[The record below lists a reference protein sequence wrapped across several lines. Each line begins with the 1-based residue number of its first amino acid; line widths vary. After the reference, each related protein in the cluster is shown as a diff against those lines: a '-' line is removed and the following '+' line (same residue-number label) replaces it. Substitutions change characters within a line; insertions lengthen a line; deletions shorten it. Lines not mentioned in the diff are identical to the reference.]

1 MRPVVLSGFMA
12 TGKTSLGKV
21 LAARLGVPFIDT
33 DEQIAQNAKRSVP
46 DLFKE
51 EGEARFRMR
60 ERDLVLPLLEDA
72 SPKVIAFGGGTVTLP
87 DVRRKALDH
96 AIVITLTASP
106 ETIVQRNPDPSARPN
121 LAYPDPL
128 SRARELLVAREEA
141 YAECHLSISTEDVE
155 LDECADAIC
164 ALIDRNPIVVPLGS
178 RTYTIDVATNAP
190 TTLTDAIARLAP
202 SSLLVVSDSNVLRA
216 RGEAL
221 EEALHPLALDHY
233 SITLAPGER
242 QKNLAS
248 VSAIWDAALGHGI
261 DRDAVVLAFGGG
273 VVGDMAGF
281 AGSTLLRGL
290 RVITAPTTLLSMVD
304 ASVGGKTGFDHAAGK
319 NLIGSFHQPS
329 AVIVDLAHLAT
340 LNPRERNA
348 GLAEM
353 VKLALV
359 HDASL
364 FSALEENAEALAKGD
379 LGTLD
384 GVVRQSIAGKVQIV
398 RDDERESGSRAL
410 LNLGHTV
417 GHAIEAAAG
426 YSRWHHGE
434 AVAIGTALE
443 LRAMAN
449 MGKLDRAVVDRTEAL
464 LTRLTLPTSVTRR
477 ELETAWPLVFT
488 DKKRAGSAVKLPVV
502 SAVGRATVERVSFA
516 AFKAALFQ

>member
-1 MRPVVLSGFMA
+1 MRPIVLSGFMA
-12 TGKTSLGKV
+12 TGKTSLGKI

-33 DEQIAQNAKRSVP
+33 DEQIAATAKRSVA

-60 ERDLVLPLLEDA
+60 ERDLVLPLLDDP
-72 SPKVIAFGGGTVTLP
+72 SPKVISFGGGTVTLP

-96 AIVITLTASP
+96 AIVISLTASA
-106 ETIVQRNPDPSARPN
+106 ETIVARNADPSARPN

-128 SRARELLVAREEA
+128 SRARELLLARGDA

-164 ALIDRNPIVVPLGS
+164 ALVDRNPIVVPLGS
-178 RTYTIDVATNAP
+178 RTYTIDVVTDSP
-190 TTLTDAIARLAP
+190 TRLTDTIARLAP

-216 RGEAL
+216 RGDAL
-221 EEALHPLALDHY
+221 EDALHPLALDHH

-248 VSAIWDAALGHGI
+248 VAAIWDAALGHGI
-261 DRDAVVLAFGGG
+261 DRDAVVLAYGGG

-290 RVITAPTTLLSMVD
+290 RVVTAPTTLLSMVD
-304 ASVGGKTGFDHAAGK
+304 ASVGGKTGFDHPAGK

-329 AVIVDLAHLAT
+329 AVIVDLAHLST
-340 LNPRERNA
+340 LHARERNA
-348 GLAEM
+348 GLAEI

-364 FSALEENAEALAKGD
+364 FAALEENAEALAKGD
-379 LGTLD
+379 LAALEP
-384 GVVRQSIAGKVQIV
+384 VVRRSIAGKVRIV
-398 RDDERESGSRAL
+398 RDDERETGARAL

-417 GHAIEAAAG
+417 GHAIEAASG

-434 AVAIGTALE
+434 AVAIGTVLE
-443 LRAMAN
+443 LRAMVN
-449 MGKLDRAVVDRTEAL
+449 MGKLGAAVADRTEKL
-464 LTRLTLPTSVTRR
+464 LSRLALPTSITRR
-477 ELETAWPLVFT
+477 ELDAAWPHVFT
-488 DKKRAGSAVKLPVV
+488 DKKRAGSAVKFPIVTDLGD
-502 SAVGRATVERVSFA
+502 AHVERVPFSSF
-516 AFKAALFQ
+516 KTALLG